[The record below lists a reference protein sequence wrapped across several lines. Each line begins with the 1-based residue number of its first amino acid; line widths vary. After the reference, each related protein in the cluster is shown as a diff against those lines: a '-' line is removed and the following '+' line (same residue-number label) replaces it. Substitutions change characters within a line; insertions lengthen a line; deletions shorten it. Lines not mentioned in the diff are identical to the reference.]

1 MGFSSFLLLLQANIC
16 LISKN
21 LTFIVFRKFEAA
33 EPKGPTPPD
42 PFSKNAPPPHGK
54 ILKKGPGKCERGF
67 SRFIRLKTDDFLNRA
82 YLFILH

>member
-33 EPKGPTPPD
+33 EPKGPKAVDTQ
-42 PFSKNAPPPHGK
+42 SAP
-54 ILKKGPGKCERGF
+54 GPVEMVTGF
-67 SRFIRLKTDDFLNRA
+67 MLSRRF
-82 YLFILH
+82 